1 MPIGRAINRAAAQE
15 VLKSQGVDQET
26 INKLQETT
34 AGGLASTRRRAASG
48 PPFGLRV
55 QACS

>member
-15 VLKSQGVDQET
+15 ILKNQGVDQET

-34 AGGLASTRRRAASG
+34 AGGLASTKRRAEG

-55 QACS
+55 QVCS